1 MTATLLTFYLFSS
14 VILISSLMVISSKNP
29 VHSVLYLILTFFNAA
44 GLFVILHAEFLAMI
58 LIIVYVGAVAVLF
71 LFVVMMLDFNLSR
84 EKDNL
89 LQYMPFG
96 LFIGIVFICE
106 LIIVLINTNL
116 DLANIQILANP
127 FSNFSEM
134 TNTQALGS
142 VLYTDYILYFQ
153 LSGIILLVAMIGSIV
168 LTLRERT
175 GVRRQIIVNQL
186 DRDAS
191 STELKEVASGEGID
205 I

>member
-1 MTATLLTFYLFSS
+1 
-14 VILISSLMVISSKNP
+14 
-29 VHSVLYLILTFFNAA
+29 
-44 GLFVILHAEFLAMI
+44 
-58 LIIVYVGAVAVLF
+58 
-71 LFVVMMLDFNLSR
+71 
-84 EKDNL
+84 
-89 LQYMPFG
+89 
-96 LFIGIVFICE
+96 
-106 LIIVLINTNL
+106 
-116 DLANIQILANP
+116 
-127 FSNFSEM
+127 M